1 MTKEHF
7 CILPDSL
14 NKMDNAEV
22 REHFLLEDLFQPGKC
37 VSHYVQED
45 RLLIFG
51 LMPAA
56 NEAMTF
62 ESAWFQSSAAM
73 LERREMGIVNL
84 GEQAEVTVDGKA
96 WTLEHKDC
104 MYVGMGKK
112 NVTVRN
118 ANGGQAKLYAVS
130 CPAHHAYS
138 DGIVKYEQAV
148 KTPLGC
154 REQSNERTIVK
165 YIVPETIPTCQLLMG
180 ITTLKTGSVWNTM
193 PPHTHIR
200 RQEVYL
206 YCDAEDEAVF
216 HFMGQPQDVRTV
228 VMHNEQAIIS
238 PSWAV
243 HFAAGTAAYSFVW
256 AMTGENQDF
265 NDVENWGKL
274 SLR

>member
-37 VSHYVQED
+37 VSQYVQED

-62 ESAWFQSSAAM
+62 ESAWFQSGAAM

-154 REQSNERTIVK
+154 
-165 YIVPETIPTCQLLMG
+165 LF
-180 ITTLKTGSVWNTM
+180 W
-193 PPHTHIR
+193 
-200 RQEVYL
+200 EV
-206 YCDAEDEAVF
+206 
-216 HFMGQPQDVRTV
+216 G
-228 VMHNEQAIIS
+228 
-238 PSWAV
+238 
-243 HFAAGTAAYSFVW
+243 
-256 AMTGENQDF
+256 
-265 NDVENWGKL
+265 
-274 SLR
+274 